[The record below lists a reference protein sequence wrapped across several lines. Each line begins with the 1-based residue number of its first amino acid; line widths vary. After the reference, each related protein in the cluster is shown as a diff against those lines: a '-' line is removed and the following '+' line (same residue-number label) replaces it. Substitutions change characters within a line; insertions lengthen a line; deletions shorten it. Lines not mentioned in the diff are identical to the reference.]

1 MSVKGSALEAGFD
14 ASVAQ
19 NAIAA
24 PNSLPAPTEAPAGL
38 VSAGNGL
45 SVPGLGARRY
55 IHRDLRASQ
64 SGRAGLM
71 CSTTLGGPRAGVRGS
86 HVGRH
91 LSVFTNKFVSC
102 RGQNR
107 CSFELGVSRMC
118 SWTTLT
124 CEIVGRNREL
134 ALASKVFPIFIFT
147 ASRLRPEVCEP
158 VFVPVSVADKS
169 RDMQVLKL
177 DLVAYRCC

>member
-1 MSVKGSALEAGFD
+1 
-14 ASVAQ
+14 
-19 NAIAA
+19 
-24 PNSLPAPTEAPAGL
+24 
-38 VSAGNGL
+38 
-45 SVPGLGARRY
+45 
-55 IHRDLRASQ
+55 
-64 SGRAGLM
+64 M

-91 LSVFTNKFVSC
+91 LSVFTNEFVSC

-124 CEIVGRNREL
+124 CELVGRNREL
-134 ALASKVFPIFIFT
+134 ALASKVFPIFIYT

-169 RDMQVLKL
+169 RDMRVLKF